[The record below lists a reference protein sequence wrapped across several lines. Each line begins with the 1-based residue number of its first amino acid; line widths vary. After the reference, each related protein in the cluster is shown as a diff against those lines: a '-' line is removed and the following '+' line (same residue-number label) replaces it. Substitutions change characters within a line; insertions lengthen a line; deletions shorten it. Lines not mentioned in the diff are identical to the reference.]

1 MSGADDFADRR
12 AAAREHID
20 ALDRDSAHDPNER
33 SGLFD
38 TVYDRAGDDAALVPW
53 ADLAPKQQIADW
65 LSVNPGHGR
74 TAIDVACGLGDHA
87 EALADAGYAT
97 TAFDVSANAVEW
109 AKRRFPD
116 SKVNYL
122 TADLFDPPPAWSS
135 GFDLVN
141 ECYTLQSLPP
151 SMLDKTIPA
160 VTDLVAPGGV
170 LLVYARVREEDTAA
184 DGPPWP
190 LTMRQARR
198 FADLGLKLE
207 SEERFDVVRPDKTIP
222 HLFAQWR
229 RPAGAQG

>member
-1 MSGADDFADRR
+1 MSGGDDFADRR
-12 AAAREHID
+12 AAAREQIN

-33 SGLFD
+33 SGFFD

-53 ADLAPKQQIADW
+53 ADLAPKAQIAEW
-65 LSVNPGHGR
+65 LSANPGRGR

-87 EALADAGYAT
+87 EALTRAGYAT
-97 TAFDVSANAVEW
+97 TAFDVSGKAVDW
-109 AKRRFPD
+109 ARQRFPE
-116 SKVNYL
+116 SKVDYL
-122 TADLFDPPPAWSS
+122 TADLFDPPPAWAG

-151 SMLDKTIPA
+151 AMLDKTIPA
-160 VTDLVAPGGV
+160 VAGLVAPGGV
-170 LLVYARVREEDTAA
+170 LLVYARVREDDTQA

-190 LTMRQARR
+190 LTMVQARR
-198 FADLGLKLE
+198 FADFGLALE
-207 SEERFDVVRPDKTIP
+207 NEERFDLVRPDKTIA